1 MVRRPAWPEPD
12 GYGAEAPIGPESE
25 KQPEGHT
32 NKFRHPFGYNGKPLK
47 GYNEQWSKVIFKGL

>member
-12 GYGAEAPIGPESE
+12 GYGAEALIGPESE

-32 NKFRHPFGYNGKPLK
+32 NKFRYPFVYNGKPLK